1 MKKTL
6 LIIFSLCCLSNLN
19 AQDDFEINFV
29 RESVKSLLDPE
40 TDSLFIDKAEIKIF
54 ETNSAS
60 SIEVKFYDFV
70 NNDFNLS
77 NSASNNLGSLASN
90 NCNLPLCFYKLN
102 DNLICVFLSTKTD
115 LSSRQKVFI
124 KVNGKAGK
132 QSVTKEVEL

>member
-54 ETNSAS
+54 EANSAS

-77 NSASNNLGSLASN
+77 NSASNNLSSLTSN

-102 DNLICVFLSTKTD
+102 DNLIYVFLSTKTD

-132 QSVTKEVEL
+132 QTVTKEVEL